1 MSLKTLYENFSVSP
15 WCDDLSR
22 DLIDKGH
29 LLELASKGVR
39 GITSNPTIFANA
51 VLSSETYTSDIKKMA
66 SSGRQPEAIFW
77 ELAIK
82 DARDAADVLRPLYT
96 KTDGEDGYVSLEVSP
111 KFAHDHVKTIAQAR
125 LLWQS
130 VRRANLMIKIPAT
143 PEGLIAVTKLISE
156 GINVNVTLIFSLHR
170 YLEVMNAYLSG
181 LEKRDGS
188 LRHVH
193 SVASFFVSRIDTAVD
208 HLLSKSNAQ
217 SARLLSGKAAV
228 AQNQAAYG
236 LFLEMFNPV
245 AHRWQALKS
254 RGANMQ
260 RPLWASTSV
269 KNPKY
274 DPLLYVNSLLL
285 PCTVNTMPI
294 STLQLAHQ
302 AKLED
307 WQLPKETFVL
317 EAHKT
322 LAAIESTG
330 ININKIT
337 DALEKDGIKK
347 FINSYDEIIQS
358 ISKRL

>member
-1 MSLKTLYENFSVSP
+1 MSLKALYENFSVSP

-22 DLIDKGH
+22 DLINKGH
-29 LLELASKGVR
+29 LLELVTKGVR
-39 GITSNPTIFANA
+39 GVTSNPTIFAKA
-51 VLSSETYTSDIKKMA
+51 VLSSDIYTADIKKMA
-66 SSGRQPEAIFW
+66 ASGRRSEAIYW

-82 DARDAADVLRPLYT
+82 DTRDAADVLKPLYT
-96 KTDGEDGYVSLEVSP
+96 KTNGEDGYVSLEVSP
-111 KFAHDHVKTIAQAR
+111 KFAHDHIKTIAQAR
-125 LLWQS
+125 LLWHS

-143 PEGLIAVTKLISE
+143 PEGLIAITKLVSE

-181 LEKRDGS
+181 LEKREGS

-193 SVASFFVSRIDTAVD
+193 SVASFFVSRIDTVVD
-208 HLLSKSNAQ
+208 HLLSKSSSQ
-217 SARLLSGKAAV
+217 SVRALCGKTAV
-228 AQNQAAYG
+228 AQSQAAYG

-254 RGANMQ
+254 RGANIQ

-274 DPLLYVNSLLL
+274 NPLLYVNSLLL

-302 AKLED
+302 AKSED
-307 WQLPKETFVL
+307 WQLPQETFVL
-317 EAHKT
+317 DAHQILASVEA
-322 LAAIESTG
+322 EG
-330 ININKIT
+330 IKMKKIT
-337 DALEKDGIKK
+337 EALENDGIKK

>member
-1 MSLKTLYENFSVSP
+1 MSLKALYENFSVSP

-22 DLIDKGH
+22 DLINKGH
-29 LLELASKGVR
+29 LLELVSKGVR
-39 GITSNPTIFANA
+39 GVTSNPTIFANA
-51 VLSSETYTSDIKKMA
+51 ILSSETYTTDIKRMA
-66 SSGRQPEAIFW
+66 ASGRRPEAIYW

-82 DARDAADVLRPLYT
+82 DARDAADILRPLYT

-125 LLWQS
+125 LLWNS

-143 PEGLIAVTKLISE
+143 PEGLIAITKLISE

-188 LRHVH
+188 LRHIH

-208 HLLSKSNAQ
+208 HLLSKDGVQ
-217 SARLLSGKAAV
+217 SVRTLGGKTAI

-307 WQLPKETFVL
+307 WKLPQETFVL
-317 EAHKT
+317 EAHRV
-322 LAAIESTG
+322 LAAVEATG
-330 ININKIT
+330 IDMRKVTI
-337 DALEKDGIKK
+337 ALEKDGIKK
-347 FINSYDEIIQS
+347 FSDSYDQIIQS
-358 ISKRL
+358 ITKRI